1 MVMNETIDVYGML
14 EGVELQDIPIDKC
27 VTGKVQAR
35 QSGTKVD
42 KDDKLVG
49 AIRITNGI
57 IHPILVKDLKNGK
70 YQVKVGKR
78 RLSAYRILKKEDSR
92 YDKIEAYVTDRDLDD
107 D

>member
-1 MVMNETIDVYGML
+1 MS
-14 EGVELQDIPIDKC
+14 DIPDDISSGNPDKIP
-27 VTGKVQAR
+27 
-35 QSGTKVD
+35 VD
-42 KDDKLVG
+42 DIIGDDNIKPDDKLVG

-92 YDKIEAYVTDRDLDD
+92 YDKIKAYVTDRDLDD
-107 D
+107 E